1 MNTYGELI
9 GYLAGICTAL
19 CFLPQSLRTFRKKK
33 VRGLSALSYAFY
45 SFGILCWIIYGAYL
59 GSIQMIVFN
68 LISLC
73 FALPIFVMI
82 IKYGQKKN
90 IFAKI
95 FDKLKKRY
103 YL

>member
-1 MNTYGELI
+1 MSTFGELI
-9 GYLAGICTAL
+9 GYVAGVCTAI

-33 VRGLSALSYAFY
+33 VRGLSGLSYAIY

-59 GSIQMIVFN
+59 GSVQMVVFN
-68 LISLC
+68 LVSLC

-90 IFAKI
+90 IFTKI